1 MLFLHVRL
9 AQHNFATIVMVFRKL
24 SVLYTL
30 IAKPQHGFLLS
41 SNPRLSCMQLRGG
54 LLVKQPS
61 TLTVLGR
68 MRLNIGLGWIGA
80 IGLPLLLRTL
90 GACILFPGSSD
101 QSPMPVSA
109 AVRGTDSV
117 GV

>member
-1 MLFLHVRL
+1 
-9 AQHNFATIVMVFRKL
+9 MVFRKL
-24 SVLYTL
+24 SVIYFLF
-30 IAKPQHGFLLS
+30 AKPQHGFLLS

-61 TLTVLGR
+61 NLPVLGR
-68 MRLNIGLGWIGA
+68 MRLNIGHGWIGA

-90 GACILFPGSSD
+90 GACIRFPGSSD
-101 QSPMPVSA
+101 QSPTLVVDPGLSI
-109 AVRGTDSV
+109 DLV